1 MSSTVWET
9 QKLGGEEARLSME
22 MPPRTLLYSLDPI
35 GIGTPMVE
43 CFTSYDMRL
52 AGEYDL
58 SIKQLAAIAIS
69 GNLNPGDDVVRF
81 LWNTY
86 VLDGVSDRAD
96 LWVPAFEKATGRTD
110 LRYLTLLPFRAAIPQ
125 MGLLSR
131 HRKWCARCLEEWKPS
146 RNRVYEPLLWRFE
159 AVMVCT
165 VHQIYLTSKCPRCR
179 RQSQVL
185 GFYSHPGY
193 CQHCQSWLGTKD
205 GTTSAPI
212 EFSDECSIGRNIG
225 ELLKLLPHADPD
237 SIRATLRQNLGI
249 YCDQLATGNVSALA
263 DYIGHGHS
271 NVLTWLDGTQVPR
284 FKLLLDISKRFSVPL
299 ARLFDPRG
307 PTSAD
312 IDRAKESIRA
322 SGSRNTYTFR
332 RADEIKAALA
342 RAAKDPTRPSLL
354 EVARQLGYTNT
365 GRLQAADIELCR
377 KIRERFR
384 DSERFYRVRGRYAVR
399 KCDPAVVE
407 MALKDTLRSKED
419 KSLSQIAFDLGYSNS
434 GTIRKLFPDLCAAV
448 ASKNERL
455 RAKRRKALHR
465 GLEEALVEDPPPSLN
480 TVTHRLG
487 YSTSTVLR
495 ENEPEL
501 MNRLAER
508 YRQSFRSRGSELERR
523 VEPMLAE
530 DPVPSV
536 KEVCIRL
543 DITKGFLLKYAS
555 GLVTKIAQMHQEWKT
570 RDVMRRR
577 AQLVKAV
584 RDIAFDLDR
593 KDVYPSAKQILS
605 VLPNGYTGGWKF
617 LYKAIVDSQEEVRR
631 RTV

>member
-9 QKLGGEEARLSME
+9 QKLGGEEARLSMD
-22 MPPRTLLYSLDPI
+22 MPPRALLYSLDPI

-52 AGEYDL
+52 ADEHKL

-69 GNLNPGDDVVRF
+69 GNLNPSNDVVRF

-110 LRYLTLLPFRAAIPQ
+110 IRYLTLLPFKEVIPQ
-125 MGLLSR
+125 KGLLSK
-131 HRKWCARCLEEWKPS
+131 HRKWCVRCLEEWKVS
-146 RNRVYEPLLWRFE
+146 RKLVYEPLLWRFE
-159 AVMVCT
+159 AAKVCT
-165 VHQIYLTSKCPRCR
+165 VHQIYLRSKCPRCQ
-179 RQSQVL
+179 RQSQIL

-193 CQHCQSWLGTKD
+193 CQHCQSWLGSKD
-205 GTTSAPI
+205 GTPSAPTEI
-212 EFSDECSIGRNIG
+212 TDECSISRNIG
-225 ELLKLLPHADPD
+225 ELLELVPHADPE
-237 SIRATLRQNLGI
+237 SVRPTLRQNLRV
-249 YCDQLATGNVSALA
+249 YCDQLATGNVRALA
-263 DYIGHGHS
+263 DYIGHGQS
-271 NVLTWLDGTQVPR
+271 NVSTWLDGREVPH
-284 FKLLLDISKRFSVPL
+284 FQILLDISKRFSVPL

-307 PTSAD
+307 PTSVD

-322 SGSRNTYTFR
+322 LGSRDTYSFR
-332 RADEIKAALA
+332 RADEIKVALA
-342 RAAKDPTRPSLL
+342 MAAKDPTRPSLFEL
-354 EVARQLGYTNT
+354 AKQLGYTNT
-365 GRLQAADIELCR
+365 SRLQAADIELYR

-384 DSERFYRVRGRYAVR
+384 DSERNYRVRGRYAVR
-399 KCDPAVVE
+399 KCAPAVVE
-407 MALKDTLRSKED
+407 MALKDTLRSNED
-419 KSLSQIAFDLGYSNS
+419 KSLSQIAFDLGYSTS

-448 ASKNERL
+448 VSKNQRL
-455 RAKRRKALHR
+455 IAKRRKVLHR

-543 DITKGFLLKYAS
+543 GISRGFLLKYAS
-555 GLVTKIAQMHQEWKT
+555 GLVRKIAQMHQEWKN
-570 RDVMRRR
+570 RDVVRRR

-584 RDIAFDLDR
+584 RDIAFDLAR
-593 KDVYPSAKQILS
+593 KDVYPSAKQILGA
-605 VLPNGYTGGWKF
+605 LPNGYTGGWKF
-617 LYKAIVDSQEEVRR
+617 LYETIADSQEEVRR
-631 RTV
+631 RTR